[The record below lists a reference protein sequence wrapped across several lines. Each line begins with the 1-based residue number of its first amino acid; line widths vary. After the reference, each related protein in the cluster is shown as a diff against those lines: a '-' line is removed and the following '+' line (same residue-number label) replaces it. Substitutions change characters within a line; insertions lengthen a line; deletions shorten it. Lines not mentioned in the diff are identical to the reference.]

1 MLRSWHQMSLYQ
13 LCSPRSHLQ
22 LVTGLLKLLQDV
34 CHAGQL
40 KMHSCDGIE
49 PCLAGREQLLVISG
63 QFALEVQLQAISSLG
78 DQGNGVDIL
87 KLQT

>member
-1 MLRSWHQMSLYQ
+1 MLRSWHQLSLCQ

-40 KMHSCDGIE
+40 RLHSCDGIE
-49 PCLAGREQLLVISG
+49 PCLVGCQVRATLDGHSAMEL
-63 QFALEVQLQAISSLG
+63 QLQAI
-78 DQGNGVDIL
+78 
-87 KLQT
+87 